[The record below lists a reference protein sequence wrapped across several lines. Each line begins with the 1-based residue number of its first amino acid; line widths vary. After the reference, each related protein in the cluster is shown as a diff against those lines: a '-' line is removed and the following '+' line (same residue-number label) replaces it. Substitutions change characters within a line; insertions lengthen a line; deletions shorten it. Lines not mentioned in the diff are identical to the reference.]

1 MKSMP
6 DDLINIFD
14 EISNEF
20 SELYLHWQI
29 YKQLFGHNRERID
42 LLNKTAGLF
51 FTVVHNSL
59 FYDVQLRI
67 AKLIDPAVSGRNKNK
82 KDENLSLQLLI
93 KKIELSEDV
102 KFANSLNKSFDE
114 LKSRCE
120 NIILNRKKLIAHND
134 LETAIS
140 KTELHSGISRSLI
153 SDVLN
158 KISIFL
164 NEINGYYLDTEVNY
178 ENIISDDG
186 ETLIEIIKHGHKYI
200 ESRDN

>member
-1 MKSMP
+1 MP

-178 ENIISDDG
+178 ENIISDDA
-186 ETLIEIIKHGHKYI
+186 ETLVEIIKLGHKYI
-200 ESRDN
+200 ETRDN